1 MGGATN
7 YTWLRLQH
15 DRKTPEAAHEA
26 LTANW
31 LPQLAKEGAGLWGG
45 FAGHFG
51 LHSREILLVLSFP
64 ARRPSLPEAFIGLLP
79 TGFEAID
86 TMVLRATSRPD
97 SASPLERT
105 GLYVHR
111 LFETDDRAV
120 EEIVSL
126 STEAWETF
134 ETSDRYQS
142 RPMGLFREQ
151 QAGRIRMLLVAWY
164 ENFAAWEESRTPP
177 PIAAE
182 NFRRRAELTRGTEA
196 IATRLLR
203 RSAD

>member
-1 MGGATN
+1 VG
-7 YTWLRLQH
+7 RLS
-15 DRKTPEAAHEA
+15 
-26 LTANW
+26 
-31 LPQLAKEGAGLWGG
+31 
-45 FAGHFG
+45 GHFG
-51 LHSREILLVLSFP
+51 LHLREILLVLSFP

-126 STEAWETF
+126 STEA
-134 ETSDRYQS
+134 
-142 RPMGLFREQ
+142 
-151 QAGRIRMLLVAWY
+151 
-164 ENFAAWEESRTPP
+164 
-177 PIAAE
+177 
-182 NFRRRAELTRGTEA
+182 
-196 IATRLLR
+196 
-203 RSAD
+203 